1 MQECRSAASSTAC
14 NLHGRRRMQIQ
25 AKAVGRAALAAV
37 LVAAALLASVAGA
50 SADPISLGQKAKLD
64 GVITGRDGDS
74 MTVKTDQGNVVAV
87 LTVNT
92 DVSARKGRL
101 GLIKKGAAATALIP
115 GLKVGVEGVGDD
127 KGQLIATKVRFFSSD
142 LETARAIE
150 AGLAETEAQ
159 VAANQQGI
167 AANQQGIEANRKA
180 IGGLQDEQ
188 ASLGRRMGQ
197 LGDYDVTLEASV
209 YFEVGSAAISEEGAH
224 DLAEIAAR
232 AKEVHGYMIGVEG
245 YADATGGASINQK
258 LSLDRSQAVV
268 NWLAQNGGIPF
279 FRMLAPGAM
288 STAKPAASN
297 ETAAGRA
304 QNRRVV
310 VRVLVNRGIAHP

>member
-1 MQECRSAASSTAC
+1 MNLFALRAAS
-14 NLHGRRRMQIQ
+14 LL
-25 AKAVGRAALAAV
+25 AAGTLAAV
-37 LVAAALLASVAGA
+37 AVT

-64 GVITGRDGDS
+64 GIIIGRSGDT
-74 MTVKTDQGNVVAV
+74 MTVKTDQGSVVAV
-87 LTVNT
+87 LTANT

-101 GLIKKGAAATALIP
+101 GLIRKGAAATALIS

-167 AANQQGIEANRKA
+167 AANQQGIEANRQA
-180 IGGLQDEQ
+180 IGGLHE
-188 ASLGRRMGQ
+188 RMGQ
-197 LGDYDVTLEASV
+197 LGDYDITLEASV
-209 YFEVGSAAISEEGAH
+209 YFEVGSAAISQEGAH

-232 AKEVHGYMIGVEG
+232 AKEVQGYMIGVEG

-268 NWLAQNGGIPF
+268 NWLAQNGGVPF

-310 VRVLVNRGIAHP
+310 VRVLVNRGIAQP

>member
-1 MQECRSAASSTAC
+1 MNVFAPR
-14 NLHGRRRMQIQ
+14 
-25 AKAVGRAALAAV
+25 
-37 LVAAALLASVAGA
+37 AALLAAGILAATVIA
-50 SADPISLGQKAKLD
+50 SADPISLGQKAKLE
-64 GVITGRDGDS
+64 GIIIARGGET

-87 LTVNT
+87 LTANT
-92 DVSARKGRL
+92 DVSARKGRI
-101 GLIKKGAAATALIP
+101 GLIRKDAAATALIS

-127 KGQLIATKVRFFSSD
+127 KGRLIATKVRFLTGD

-150 AGLAETEAQ
+150 AGLAETEAK
-159 VAANQQGI
+159 VAANQE
-167 AANQQGIEANRKA
+167 GIEANRQA

-188 ASLGRRMGQ
+188 ARLGQRIGK
-197 LGDYDVTLEASV
+197 LGDYDVTVEAAV
-209 YFEVGSAAISEEGAH
+209 YFEVGSAAISQEGAH

-232 AKEVHGYMIGVEG
+232 AKDVQGYMIGVEG
-245 YADATGGASINQK
+245 YADASGAASINQK

-268 NWLAQNGGIPF
+268 NWLAQNGGVPF

-288 STAKPAASN
+288 STAQPAASN

-310 VRVLVNRGIAHP
+310 VRVLVNRGIAGS

>member
-1 MQECRSAASSTAC
+1 MNIYALRVASLLAAGT
-14 NLHGRRRMQIQ
+14 
-25 AKAVGRAALAAV
+25 LAAV
-37 LVAAALLASVAGA
+37 AVT

-64 GVITGRDGDS
+64 GIITARAGDT

-87 LTVNT
+87 LTANT

-101 GLIKKGAAATALIP
+101 GLIRKDAAATALIP

-127 KGQLIATKVRFFSSD
+127 TGRLIATKVRFLSGD
-142 LETARAIE
+142 LETARAIA

-167 AANQQGIEANRKA
+167 AANQQGIETNRQA
-180 IGGLQDEQ
+180 IGGLQEEQ
-188 ASLGRRMGQ
+188 ANLGRRMGQ
-197 LGDYDVTLEASV
+197 LGDYDITLEKAV
-209 YFEVGSAAISEEGAH
+209 YFEVGSAVISEEGAR

-232 AKEVHGYMIGVEG
+232 AKEVQGYMIGVEG

-258 LSLDRSQAVV
+258 LSLERSQVVV
-268 NWLAQNGGIPF
+268 NWLAQNGGVPF

-310 VRVLVNRGIAHP
+310 VRVLVNRGIAQP